1 MEALAVK
8 VFPPDKIRNVALV
21 GHSGAGKTTLAEALL
36 FRAGTIQRLGSVEDG
51 TTVTDFDP
59 EEHAREM
66 SLSLALAPFE
76 WKGFK
81 INLIDTP
88 GYADFIGDVHA
99 AMRVADLAVFVVS
112 AVEGVEV
119 QTEYAWG
126 VAEDHGVPRMIF
138 INKLD
143 KERASFDRTLAQLRD
158 RFGAGIAPI
167 ELPIGEQ
174 TEFHGVADLFRDKG
188 YVYDSG
194 HAEEAEIPESMSDRE
209 HEVHD
214 NLVEGIVVAD
224 DDMLER
230 YLEGDIPSVDE
241 LEHTMARGIAEAT
254 VFPVVCGSATGPIA
268 VDRLADFITELGP
281 APSDRPP
288 MTVTAGDQTIEVASD
303 SSGDPLAF
311 VFKTIAD
318 PYVGQISLMR
328 IRSGSLKPDI
338 VLSNSRSGSDEKLS
352 KIATMI
358 GKETE
363 LLASAPAGDI
373 VAVAKLTDTA
383 TGDTLTPRHKPVT
396 LPPVDQPEPVLATAV
411 TAKTQADEDKLA
423 NALRRILAEDP
434 ALLLARNSETKQT
447 LLWGMGETH
456 LTITLERLERKF
468 GVAVET
474 EKPKVPYRETI
485 TRTAEAE
492 GKYKKQTGGH
502 GQFGVCFL
510 RVSPLPRGEGFAFVD
525 EVRGGSIPR
534 QFIPAVEKGV
544 NETMSDAGVRGFPV
558 VDVQVAV
565 YDGKYHSVDS
575 SEMSFK
581 MAGRLGFKAAM
592 EQAGP
597 VLLEPISQ
605 VKVTVPADY
614 QGDVMGDLSSR
625 RGQLQGT
632 EAAPGGMQ
640 LITALVPTSEIMNYA
655 IDLRSLTQ
663 GWGRFRTK
671 HDHYQEMPSHVA
683 DQVVAGME
691 ED

>member
-1 MEALAVK
+1 MK

-36 FRAGTIQRLGSVEDG
+36 YRAGTIPRLGKVEDG
-51 TTVTDFDP
+51 STMTDFDP
-59 EEHAREM
+59 EEHARGM

-76 WKGFK
+76 WKGCK
-81 INLIDTP
+81 INLLDTP
-88 GYADFIGDVHA
+88 GYADFVGDVHA

-119 QTEYAWG
+119 QTEYAWS
-126 VAEDHGVPRMIF
+126 VAEDLKVPRMIF

-143 KERASFDRTLAQLRD
+143 KERASFDRTLEQLQD

-174 TEFHGVADLFRDKG
+174 AGFHGVADLFRDKA
-188 YVYDSG
+188 YIYDSG
-194 HAEEAEIPESMSDRE
+194 SAVEAAIPEEMSERE
-209 HEVHD
+209 HEVRD
-214 NLVEGIVVAD
+214 ALIEGIVVAD
-224 DDMLER
+224 DEMLEQ
-230 YLEGDIPSVDE
+230 YLEGDIPSVE
-241 LEHTMARGIAEAT
+241 QLERTMAQGIAEAT

-281 APSDRPP
+281 APNKRPP
-288 MTVTAGDQTIEVASD
+288 MVVTAGDQTVEIPSD
-303 SSGDPLAF
+303 ETADPLAF

-328 IRSGSLKPDI
+328 IRSGTLKPET
-338 VLSNSRSGSDEKLS
+338 VLTNSRSGSDEKLA

-363 LLASAPAGDI
+363 LVGAAPAGDI
-373 VAVAKLTDTA
+373 VAVAKLNDTA
-383 TGDTLTPRHKPVT
+383 TGDTLAPKNKPVR
-396 LPPVDQPEPVLATAV
+396 LPRVDRPEPVLATAV

-423 NALRRILAEDP
+423 NAIRRILAEDP
-434 ALLLARNSETKQT
+434 ALRLERNSETKQT

-474 EKPKVPYRETI
+474 STVRVPYRETI
-485 TRTAEAE
+485 SRTAEAE

-502 GQFGVCFL
+502 GQYGVCFL
-510 RVSPLPRGEGFAFVD
+510 RVSPLPRGEGFKFVD
-525 EVRGGSIPR
+525 EIKGGSIPR
-534 QFIPAVEKGV
+534 QFIPAVEKGIA
-544 NETMSDAGVRGFPV
+544 ETMAESGVRGFPV

-592 EQAGP
+592 EKAGP
-597 VLLEPISQ
+597 VLLEPISR
-605 VKVTVPADY
+605 VVVTVPAEY

-632 EAAPGGMQ
+632 EAAPGGKQ
-640 LITALVPTSEIMNYA
+640 QITALVPTSEIMSYA
-655 IDLRSLTQ
+655 IDLRSITQ
-663 GWGRFRTK
+663 GWGRFK
-671 HDHYQEMPSHVA
+671 AEHDHYQEMPSNMA
-683 DQVVAGME
+683 DQVVASLK
-691 ED
+691 EDD

>member
-59 EEHAREM
+59 EEHARGM

-167 ELPIGEQ
+167 ELPIGDQ
-174 TEFHGVADLFRDKG
+174 AGFHGVADLFRDKA

-230 YLEGDIPSVDE
+230 YLEGDIASVDE

-288 MTVTAGDQTIEVASD
+288 MMVTAGDQTIEVASD
-303 SSGDPLAF
+303 SSGDPLTF

-363 LLASAPAGDI
+363 LLDSAPAGDI

-423 NALRRILAEDP
+423 NSLRRILAEDP

-597 VLLEPISQ
+597 VLLEPISRVQ
-605 VKVTVPADY
+605 VTVPADY

-640 LITALVPTSEIMNYA
+640 LITALVPTSEIMSYA

-663 GWGRFRTK
+663 GWGRFRTE
-671 HDHYQEMPSHVA
+671 HDHYQEMPSHIA
-683 DQVVAGME
+683 DQVVAEME

>member
-21 GHSGAGKTTLAEALL
+21 GHSGVGKTTLAEALL
-36 FRAGTIQRLGSVEDG
+36 YRAGTIQRLGSVEDG

-59 EEHAREM
+59 EEHARGM
-66 SLSLALAPFE
+66 SLALALAPFV

-143 KERASFDRTLAQLRD
+143 KERASFDRTLGQLRD

-174 TEFHGVADLFRDKG
+174 ADFHGVADLFRDKA
-188 YVYDSG
+188 YIYDSG
-194 HAEEAEIPESMSDRE
+194 HAEEVEIPESMSDRE

-230 YLEGDIPSVDE
+230 YLDGDIPTVDE
-241 LEHTMARGIAEAT
+241 LEHAMARGIAAAT

-288 MTVTAGDQTIEVASD
+288 MPVAAGNQTIEVPSD
-303 SSGDPLAF
+303 PAGDPLAF

-328 IRSGSLKPDI
+328 IRSGTLKPDI

-363 LLASAPAGDI
+363 LLDSAPAGDI

-474 EKPKVPYRETI
+474 ERPKVPYRETI
-485 TRTAEAE
+485 TRIAEAE

-510 RVSPLPRGEGFAFVD
+510 RVSPLPRGEGFLFVD
-525 EVRGGSIPR
+525 EVKGGSIPR

-597 VLLEPISQ
+597 VMLEPISRVQ
-605 VKVTVPADY
+605 VTVPADY

-663 GWGRFRTK
+663 GWGRFRSE
-671 HDHYQEMPSHVA
+671 HDHYQEMPSHMA
-683 DQVVAGME
+683 DQVVAEMK

>member
-1 MEALAVK
+1 MK

-36 FRAGTIQRLGSVEDG
+36 YRAGTIQRLGSVEDG

-59 EEHAREM
+59 EEHARGM
-66 SLSLALAPFE
+66 SLALALAPFE

-119 QTEYAWG
+119 QTEYAWR
-126 VAEDHGVPRMIF
+126 VAEDHDVPRMIF

-174 TEFHGVADLFRDKG
+174 AEFHGVADLFRDKA

-194 HAEEAEIPESMSDRE
+194 HGEEAEIPEAMSERE

-224 DDMLER
+224 DEMLER
-230 YLEGDIPSVDE
+230 YLDGDIPSVDE
-241 LEHTMARGIAEAT
+241 LERTMASGVAEAT

-268 VDRLADFITELGP
+268 VDRLADFITELAP
-281 APSDRPP
+281 APADRPP
-288 MTVTAGDQTIEVASD
+288 MTVIAGDQTIEVASD

-338 VLSNSRSGSDEKLS
+338 VLSNSRSGSDEKLT

-358 GKETE
+358 GKETV
-363 LLASAPAGDI
+363 LVDSAPAGDI

-383 TGDTLTPRHKPVT
+383 TGDTLTPRNKPVT

-502 GQFGVCFL
+502 GQF
-510 RVSPLPRGEGFAFVD
+510 
-525 EVRGGSIPR
+525 
-534 QFIPAVEKGV
+534 
-544 NETMSDAGVRGFPV
+544 
-558 VDVQVAV
+558 
-565 YDGKYHSVDS
+565 
-575 SEMSFK
+575 
-581 MAGRLGFKAAM
+581 
-592 EQAGP
+592 
-597 VLLEPISQ
+597 
-605 VKVTVPADY
+605 
-614 QGDVMGDLSSR
+614 
-625 RGQLQGT
+625 
-632 EAAPGGMQ
+632 
-640 LITALVPTSEIMNYA
+640 
-655 IDLRSLTQ
+655 
-663 GWGRFRTK
+663 
-671 HDHYQEMPSHVA
+671 
-683 DQVVAGME
+683 
-691 ED
+691 

>member
-1 MEALAVK
+1 MEAHAVK
-8 VFPPDKIRNVALV
+8 VFPPEKIRNVALV

-36 FRAGTIQRLGSVEDG
+36 FRAGTIPRLGSVEDG

-59 EEHAREM
+59 EEHARGL

-81 INLIDTP
+81 INLIDAP
-88 GYADFIGDVHA
+88 GYADFVGDVHA
-99 AMRVADLAVFVVS
+99 AMRVADLAIFVVS

-126 VAEDHGVPRMIF
+126 IAEDLRVPRMIF

-174 TEFHGVADLFRDKG
+174 AAFHGVADLFRDKA

-194 HAEEAEIPESMSDRE
+194 QAEEVEIPESMSDQE

-230 YLEGDIPSVDE
+230 YLEGDEPSVDE

-281 APSDRPP
+281 APTDRPP
-288 MTVTAGDQTIEVASD
+288 MIVKAGDQSVEVMSD
-303 SSGDPLAF
+303 VAGDPLGF

-328 IRSGSLKPDI
+328 IRSGELKPDNS
-338 VLSNSRSGSDEKLS
+338 LTNSRTGSDEKLA

-363 LLASAPAGDI
+363 LVPSAPAGDI
-373 VAVAKLTDTA
+373 VAVAKLSDTA
-383 TGDTLTPRHKPVT
+383 TGDTLAPRNKPVT

-411 TAKTQADEDKLA
+411 TARTQADEDKLA
-423 NALRRILAEDP
+423 NALRRILAEDQ
-434 ALLLARNSETKQT
+434 ALRLTRDSETKQT
-447 LLWGMGETH
+447 LLWGMGEMH

-468 GVAVET
+468 GVAVDT

-485 TRTAEAE
+485 SRTSQAE

-502 GQFGVCFL
+502 GQYGVCFL

-525 EVRGGSIPR
+525 EIRGGSIPR

-544 NETMSDAGVRGFPV
+544 TETMSDAGVRGFPV

-597 VLLEPISQ
+597 VLLEPISRVQ
-605 VKVTVPADY
+605 VTVPADY

-632 EAAPGGMQ
+632 EAAPSGMQ

-663 GWGRFRTK
+663 GWGRFKTE
-671 HDHYQEMPSHVA
+671 HDHYQEMPSHMA
-683 DQVVAGME
+683 DQVVAALE